1 MATQVDFNEQDWFLI
16 SSTPS
21 LVGTAVAMAGN
32 SGMIGTL
39 QEMMASVKGMMEANQ
54 AYPHNALIQA
64 IVAQPQDRE
73 EAKARAE
80 RYQQMAM
87 EKMNEANIRSPQALA
102 AQALG
107 DFSNAMG
114 LIASR
119 GNHQEVTEYRE
130 WVLSVAK
137 KVPEAAKEGGFLG
150 FGGQQVSSEEVALLG
165 QLEGVTAAEVAV
177 VEPVSAESSSY
188 ETAPTESAPA
198 ETTDS
203 ADGFQLDSILGD
215 FDQP

>member
-137 KVPEAAKEGGFLG
+137 KVSEAAKEGGFLG

>member
-64 IVAQPQDRE
+64 IVAQPQNRE

-137 KVPEAAKEGGFLG
+137 KVSEAAKEGGFLG

>member
-21 LVGTAVAMAGN
+21 LVGSAVAMAGN

-64 IVAQPQDRE
+64 IVAQPQNRE

-87 EKMNEANIRSPQALA
+87 EKMKEANIRSPQALA

-137 KVPEAAKEGGFLG
+137 KVSEAAKEGGFLG

-177 VEPVSAESSSY
+177 VEPVSAESPSY